1 MALCAGPRTGRVSR
15 VPSASGSRGRE
26 AAGRRCVRTAAPQA
40 RLTTAKPRR
49 NGRDRPRCRRAAGT
63 PSRPSASPTP
73 AFPLP
78 RPGYLGPAG
87 GTAQVSG
94 SLLSSPPPLQVQVEG
109 AEGVRLRLPGV
120 PSHWLFSD
128 SSGACGQSPRPRRR
142 PCALAPSGTADL
154 AHVSVRSQLGLQE
167 GFG

>member
-1 MALCAGPRTGRVSR
+1 M
-15 VPSASGSRGRE
+15 
-26 AAGRRCVRTAAPQA
+26 RTAAPQA

-109 AEGVRLRLPGV
+109 AGWAW
-120 PSHWLFSD
+120 PSSL
-128 SSGACGQSPRPRRR
+128 G
-142 PCALAPSGTADL
+142 
-154 AHVSVRSQLGLQE
+154 SQLGLGRDGWGGQARV
-167 GFG
+167 GLPQKP